1 MSVLAWITAAVAG
14 WFWVRA
20 LFPRAAG
27 QPAWIRHGTEAALS
41 VAFGAGAAATVF
53 FALLWSG
60 LRPPNAAWAADA
72 LVLAGGVLA
81 WLMRRRRGDAMPPPE
96 PAAPLPWAWMAALAA
111 TGCLIAFLAATV
123 IYLRANP
130 QGDWDAWAIW
140 NARAKFLAHEGMWR
154 NAISPELTETHP
166 EYPLLW
172 SAAVARAWVES
183 GSLEQAAPQAG
194 ALLTSLA
201 LVGLFACSLAAIA
214 GRQWMSAGLAC
225 LFMTT
230 PLWRMA
236 PSQYA
241 DVPLA
246 LFLLAATVAAAA
258 AGRARWSA
266 SALAL
271 SGALASFAAFT
282 KNEGLAFCVFLG
294 ATLAAVARTRALWWL
309 VGAMPGLVLTALFHA
324 LLAPPKAILNP
335 AAFLSFGRF
344 ADTLAGFG
352 AALWKLGEFPA
363 HPLLFAAVLFFVF
376 RPQRPYAPLWP
387 VAPAL
392 LLLGADFAV
401 IWGSTSAADWQAR
414 TAADRLLLHA
424 VPVLLLYVFVWLSS
438 STQENGQQ
446 TVASKTSVR

>member
-1 MSVLAWITAAVAG
+1 MSVLAWITAAAAG

-20 LFPRAAG
+20 LFPRADG
-27 QPAWIRHGTEAALS
+27 QPAWVRYGTEAALG
-41 VAFGAGAAATVF
+41 VAFGAGAAAAAF
-53 FALLWSG
+53 FALLWAG
-60 LRPPNAAWAADA
+60 LRPPDAAWTADGA
-72 LVLAGGVLA
+72 VLAGGVLA
-81 WLMRRRRGDAMPPPE
+81 WLLRRRRADVMPPPE
-96 PAAPLPWAWMAALAA
+96 PAAPLPWAWMAAVAA
-111 TGCLIAFLAATV
+111 AGCLVAFLAATV

-154 NAISPELTETHP
+154 NAVSPELTETHP

-194 ALLTSLA
+194 AFLASLA
-201 LVGLFACSLAAIA
+201 LAALFACSLAASA
-214 GRQWMSAGLAC
+214 GWQWMSAGLAC

-246 LFLLAATVAAAA
+246 LFVLAATVAAAA

-266 SALAL
+266 PALAL

-282 KNEGLAFCVFLG
+282 KNEGLAFCIFLG
-294 ATLAAVARTRALWWL
+294 AALAAAARTRAAWWL
-309 VGAMPGLVLTALFHA
+309 AGALPGLALTALFHA
-324 LLAPPKAILNP
+324 LLAPPKALWSA

-344 ADTLAGFG
+344 VDTLSGFA

-363 HPLLFAAVLFFVF
+363 HPVLFAAVLFFVF
-376 RPQRPYAPLWP
+376 RPQRPCTPLWP

-392 LLLGADFAV
+392 LLWAADFAA
-401 IWGSTSAADWQAR
+401 IWGLTSAADWQAA
-414 TAADRLLLHA
+414 TAADRLLLHSL
-424 VPVLLLYVFVWLSS
+424 PVLLLYVFVWLSR
-438 STQENGQQ
+438 STQENGRQN
-446 TVASKTSVR
+446 VAGETPLR